1 MLRLDYKWKERGVSM
16 RISDGKNKQ
25 NDNMDYVIRICS
37 WIE

>member
-25 NDNMDYVIRICS
+25 NGNMD
-37 WIE
+37 